1 MSRGA
6 AGRVGA
12 EGEAGRGDVAPPAA
26 ATRGALLLDTLA
38 ALLALVG
45 LGDAVYLTTQH
56 LLGNSLRCTITS
68 GCSEVLGSDYATV
81 AGYPLAA
88 LGAVAYFTAFSLA
101 TLAAFGYAR
110 ARGPLAILVASMLL
124 VTLWLLY
131 VQAYILHAFCQYCL
145 LSAAITGAL
154 ALVVLAHKLRR
165 TPFR

>member
-1 MSRGA
+1 MSRDA
-6 AGRVGA
+6 AGEFDGETPGA
-12 EGEAGRGDVAPPAA
+12 GAIGVSPPK
-26 ATRGALLLDTLA
+26 ATFGTLVLDTLA

-45 LGDAVYLTTQH
+45 VGDAIYLTAQH

-68 GCSEVLGSDYATV
+68 GCSEVLGSGYATV

-88 LGAVAYFTAFSLA
+88 VGAVAYFTAFSLA
-101 TLAAFGYAR
+101 TLAAFGHAR
-110 ARGPLAILVASMLL
+110 ARGLLALLIVSMLL

-131 VQAYILHAFCQYCL
+131 LQAFVLHAFCQYCL

-154 ALVVLAHKLRR
+154 ALIILAQRIRR

>member
-1 MSRGA
+1 MSRDA
-6 AGRVGA
+6 AGRF
-12 EGEAGRGDVAPPAA
+12 EGEVREGAGDAASPAA
-26 ATRGALLLDTLA
+26 RPGTILLDALA

-45 LGDAVYLTTQH
+45 IGDSIYLTAQH

-68 GCSEVLGSDYATV
+68 GCSEVLGSSYASV

-88 LGAVAYFTAFSLA
+88 VGAVAYFTAFSLA

-110 ARGPLAILVASMLL
+110 ARALLALLVGSMLL

-131 VQAYILHAFCQYCL
+131 VQAFVLRAFCQYCL

-154 ALVVLAHKLRR
+154 AVIVVAQRIRHA
-165 TPFR
+165 PFR

>member
-6 AGRVGA
+6 AESVD
-12 EGEAGRGDVAPPAA
+12 GELSAGRGGGGATPAP
-26 ATRGALLLDTLA
+26 TRGALVLDSLA

-45 LGDAVYLTTQH
+45 LGDAVYLTAQH

-68 GCSEVLGSDYATV
+68 GCSEVLGSSYATV

-110 ARGPLAILVASMLL
+110 ARGLLAALVGAMLL

-131 VQAYILHAFCQYCL
+131 VQAYVLHAFCQYCL
-145 LSAAITGAL
+145 LSAAITAAL
-154 ALVVLAHKLRR
+154 ALVVLAHRLRR

>member
-6 AGRVGA
+6 AEKVGEELPA
-12 EGEAGRGDVAPPAA
+12 VRGDGAAPAPSRVA
-26 ATRGALLLDTLA
+26 LVLDALA

-45 LGDAVYLTTQH
+45 LGDAVYLTAQH

-110 ARGPLAILVASMLL
+110 ARGLFALLVAAMFL
-124 VTLWLLY
+124 VSLWLLY
-131 VQAYILHAFCQYCL
+131 VQAFVLHAFCQYCL

-154 ALVVLAHKLRR
+154 ALVVLAHRLRR

>member
-6 AGRVGA
+6 AEKVGEELPA
-12 EGEAGRGDVAPPAA
+12 VRGDGAAPAPSRVA
-26 ATRGALLLDTLA
+26 LVLDALA

-45 LGDAVYLTTQH
+45 LGDAVYLTAQH

-101 TLAAFGYAR
+101 TLAAFGYAG
-110 ARGPLAILVASMLL
+110 ARGLFALLVAAMFL
-124 VTLWLLY
+124 VSLWLLY
-131 VQAYILHAFCQYCL
+131 VQAFVLHAFCQYCL

-154 ALVVLAHKLRR
+154 ALVVLAHRLRR

>member
-1 MSRGA
+1 MSRG
-6 AGRVGA
+6 GD
-12 EGEAGRGDVAPPAA
+12 EGFDGELPAA
-26 ATRGALLLDTLA
+26 ITSDRATPAPTRAALVLDSLA

-45 LGDAVYLTTQH
+45 LGDAVYLTAQH

-68 GCSEVLGSDYATV
+68 GCSEVLGSSYATV

-110 ARGPLAILVASMLL
+110 ARGLLALLVASMFL

-131 VQAYILHAFCQYCL
+131 VQAYVLYAFCQYCL
-145 LSAAITGAL
+145 LSAAITAAL
-154 ALVVLAHKLRR
+154 ALVVLAHRLRR